1 MKCPICET
9 EGCKKVE
16 VEAENNAFKYKCVK
30 CDEFYADKKI
40 VQLLETDFIQVLRTN
55 LGEDI
60 ILNKEKINTYRAAIS
75 EYIDTYKPK
84 HLTFDTDNLRENK
97 ISIKKLLQIV
107 HLTVFTDNNTGI
119 FETLYSKQNGQYALF
134 YDSESKAAWVEHLP
148 DLPPGHLGTG
158 IPLGNLK
165 GIHSKEEAFK
175 KLKEMVDKINSR
187 FKINNSL

>member
-16 VEAENNAFKYKCVK
+16 VEAADNAFKYKCVK

-40 VQLLETDFIQVLRTN
+40 VRLLETDFKQILRTN

-60 ILNKEKINTYRAAIS
+60 ILNKEKINIYRVAIS
-75 EYIDTYKPK
+75 EYIDAYKPK

-107 HLTVFTDNNTGI
+107 HLTVFTNNNTGI
-119 FETLYSKQNGQYALF
+119 FETLYRNENGQYALF
-134 YDSESKAAWVEHLP
+134 YDSESKAAWAEHLP
-148 DLPPGHLGTG
+148 GLPPGHSGTG
-158 IPLGNLK
+158 IPSGDLK

-175 KLKEMVDKINSR
+175 KLKEMVDKIQLVKR
-187 FKINNSL
+187 DDLK